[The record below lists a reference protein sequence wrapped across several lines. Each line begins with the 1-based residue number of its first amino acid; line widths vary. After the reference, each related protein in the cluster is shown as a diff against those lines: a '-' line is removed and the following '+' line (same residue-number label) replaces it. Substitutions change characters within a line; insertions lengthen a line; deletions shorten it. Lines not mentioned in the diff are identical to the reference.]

1 MLTTVGVVDCVRLVE
16 RIGCRR
22 LTSAFG
28 AAGVCWLFA
37 VINAIAFAFV
47 QRFVPETRGRS
58 LEDIGHA
65 LRAGTFRAMR

>member
-1 MLTTVGVVDCVRLVE
+1 MLTTVDLAVAAISVRLVD
-16 RIGCRR
+16 RIGRR
-22 LTSAFG
+22 AF
-28 AAGVCWLFA
+28 WLCA

-58 LEDIGHA
+58 PEVIGHA